1 MRSYFWFFSFSHTT
15 HPIYVEQVSSALS
28 YKCAV
33 DGELI
38 FPPPLS
44 LSHHFLQPL
53 PEPPHGLSRFHSF
66 SSFSPGSSGN
76 ISFKFKLD
84 NLIPL
89 LRTLQLNLITLRT
102 KARVL
107 RPQPIMPHIL
117 FTQPVVIF
125 SKLNLLF
132 TFPSSLILSISWAYH
147 SSNCSDI
154 SVIPHIF

>member
-1 MRSYFWFFSFSHTT
+1 M
-15 HPIYVEQVSSALS
+15 
-28 YKCAV
+28 

-117 FTQPVVIF
+117 FSQACL
-125 SKLNLLF
+125 LNLTSSPLPPTHLSPGELSFLQSMGQPGSLHLWGLSCVVPLPGMLF
-132 TFPSSLILSISWAYH
+132 LYILLWLAAPSLH
-147 SSNCSDI
+147 QVFVTCP
-154 SVIPHIF
+154 VF